1 MKKNIPT
8 VIRSLDDIPYMVSAR
23 HMQHMGLSRNAVY
36 AMFNRS
42 DFPAIQYG
50 NRRYIRKDRL
60 LDWLD
65 SHAGAKL

>member
-1 MKKNIPT
+1 MEKANAT
-8 VIRSLDDIPYMVSAR
+8 VIHNLDDIPYMVSAR
-23 HMQHMGLSRNAVY
+23 HMQRMGLSRNAVY

-60 LDWLD
+60 MDWLD
-65 SHAGAKL
+65 RHAGEKL